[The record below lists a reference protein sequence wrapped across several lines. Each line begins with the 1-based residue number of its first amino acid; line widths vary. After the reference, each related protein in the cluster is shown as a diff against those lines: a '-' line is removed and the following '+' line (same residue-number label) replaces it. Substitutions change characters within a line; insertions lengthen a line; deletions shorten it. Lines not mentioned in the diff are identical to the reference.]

1 MDPTARR
8 RRRTMLIAAI
18 TGGLIL
24 LLLVGVGV
32 YGLIR
37 GPQNAQPTDVAATEN
52 PAARHPA
59 DTSSVPEPVVA
70 SGEPEGFAVAV
81 AEALFT
87 WDTTSGYGPADY
99 AQMLADVTADEEA
112 DAAAT
117 DVRAYLPTQEAWAQ
131 LRTHQ
136 TRQWLTI
143 DTIEIPAVWEEAV
156 AQAAPGQLPDGATAY
171 TITGTRHRTG
181 FWGTDPVTTAHEV
194 AFTVFLTC
202 TPERNPAPP
211 VADPLTETC
220 ALLRLSQLD
229 NPLR

>member
-1 MDPTARR
+1 MDPTAR
-8 RRRTMLIAAI
+8 RRRTMLIAAVA
-18 TGGLIL
+18 GGLIL
-24 LLLVGVGV
+24 LLLVGIGV

-37 GPQNAQPTDVAATEN
+37 GPQTTEPVDVVATESPAAT
-52 PAARHPA
+52 HPT
-59 DTSSVPEPVVA
+59 DTSSGPEQVVTI
-70 SGEPEGFAVAV
+70 GEPEEFAVAV

-87 WDTTSGYGPADY
+87 WDATIGHGPADY
-99 AQMLADVTADEEA
+99 AQMLAGVTADEEA

-117 DVRAYLPTQEAWAQ
+117 DVRAYLPTPEAWAQ

-143 DTIEIPAVWEEAV
+143 DTIEIPAVWEDAV
-156 AQAAPGQLPDGATAY
+156 AQAAPGQLPDGAIAY
-171 TITGTRHRTG
+171 TVTGTRHRTG
-181 FWGTDPVTTAHEV
+181 YWGTDPITTTHEV

-202 TPERNPAPP
+202 TPAHNPAPP
-211 VADPLTETC
+211 SADPVTRTC

>member
-8 RRRTMLIAAI
+8 RRTMLFAAI
-18 TGGLIL
+18 AGGLIL
-24 LLLVGVGV
+24 ILLIGVGV

-37 GPQNAQPTDVAATEN
+37 GPQPTAPDNTAPSDRPSVTAPVVE
-52 PAARHPA
+52 PA
-59 DTSSVPEPVVA
+59 DPEPVIGLGG
-70 SGEPEGFAVAV
+70 SEEFAGAV

-87 WDTTSGYGPADY
+87 WDTTSGHGPADY
-99 AQMLADVTADEEA
+99 AQMLADVTADSEA
-112 DAAAT
+112 DAAAS
-117 DVRAYLPTQEAWAQ
+117 DVRAYLPTPDAWAQ

-143 DTIEIPAVWEEAV
+143 DTIQIPDAWETAV
-156 AQAAPGQLPDGATAY
+156 AQAAPGQIPDGTVAY

-181 FWGTDPVTTAHEV
+181 YWGTDPVTTTHDV

-202 TPERNPAPP
+202 TPERSPAPAP
-211 VADPLTETC
+211 ADPIIETC

>member
-8 RRRTMLIAAI
+8 RRTLLIACIA
-18 TGGLIL
+18 GGLIL

-37 GPQNAQPTDVAATEN
+37 GPQNAQPKDVAATGS
-52 PAARHPA
+52 PTATHPD
-59 DTSSVPEPVVA
+59 DTSPSGPERMVA
-70 SGEPEGFAVAV
+70 IGEPEEFAVAV

-99 AQMLADVTADEEA
+99 AQMLADVTAEEEA
-112 DAAAT
+112 DAAAS
-117 DVRAYLPTQEAWAQ
+117 DVRAYLPAPEAWAQ

-143 DTIEIPAVWEEAV
+143 DTIEIPTVWEEAV
-156 AQAAPGQLPDGATAY
+156 AQAAPGQIPDGATAY

-181 FWGTDPVTTAHEV
+181 YWGTDPITTTHQV

-202 TPERNPAPP
+202 IPEHDAAPS
-211 VADPLTETC
+211 ADPITATC

>member
-8 RRRTMLIAAI
+8 RRTLLIAAI
-18 TGGLIL
+18 AGGVIL
-24 LLLVGVGV
+24 ALLVGIGV

-37 GPQNAQPTDVAATEN
+37 GPQNARPADVGATDSPAATHPTD
-52 PAARHPA
+52 
-59 DTSSVPEPVVA
+59 TSPPGPGPVVA
-70 SGEPEGFAVAV
+70 TGEPKEFAVAV

-99 AQMLADVTADEEA
+99 AQVLADVTADEEA

-117 DVRAYLPTQEAWAQ
+117 DVRTYLPTAEAWAQ

-143 DTIEIPAVWEEAV
+143 DTIDIPAVWDDAV

-171 TITGTRHRTG
+171 TVTGTRHRTG
-181 FWGTDPVTTAHEV
+181 YWGTDPITTTHPV

-202 TPERNPAPP
+202 TPEHDAGSS
-211 VADPLTETC
+211 ADPLTETC
-220 ALLRLSQLD
+220 TLLRLSQLD

>member
-1 MDPTARR
+1 MDPTAR

-18 TGGLIL
+18 AGGVIL
-24 LLLVGVGV
+24 AVLVGVGV

-37 GPQNAQPTDVAATEN
+37 GPQTTDAADVAATDS
-52 PAARHPA
+52 PAATHPA
-59 DTSSVPEPVVA
+59 DTPSGPEPVVA
-70 SGEPEGFAVAV
+70 IGEPEEFAVAV

-87 WDTTSGYGPADY
+87 WDTTSGYGPTDY

-112 DAAAT
+112 DAAAS
-117 DVRAYLPTQEAWAQ
+117 DVRAYLPTPEAWAQ

-143 DTIEIPAVWEEAV
+143 DTNEIPAMWEDAV
-156 AQAAPGQLPDGATAY
+156 AQAAPGQIPDGTVAY

-181 FWGTDPVTTAHEV
+181 YWGTDPITTTHPV

-202 TPERNPAPP
+202 TPEQATAPS
-211 VADPLTETC
+211 ADPITRTC

>member
-8 RRRTMLIAAI
+8 RTVLIATIA
-18 TGGLIL
+18 GGLIL
-24 LLLVGVGV
+24 LLLIGIGV

-37 GPQNAQPTDVAATEN
+37 GPQPAEPADPTPTNGPAATS
-52 PAARHPA
+52 PALVPA
-59 DTSSVPEPVVA
+59 EPEPVVA
-70 SGEPEGFAVAV
+70 LGGPEEFAVAV

-87 WDTTSGYGPADY
+87 WDTTSEYGPADY
-99 AQMLADVTADEEA
+99 AQMLADVTADTEA

-117 DVRAYLPTQEAWAQ
+117 DVRSYLPTPEAWAQ

-143 DTIEIPAVWEEAV
+143 DTIDIPDAWEDAV
-156 AQAAPGQLPDGATAY
+156 AQAAPGQIPDGAVAY

-181 FWGTDPVTTAHEV
+181 YWGTDPVTTTNPV

-202 TPERNPAPP
+202 TPARNPAPAP
-211 VADPLTETC
+211 ADPITNTC
-220 ALLRLSQLD
+220 LLLRLSQLD

>member
-8 RRRTMLIAAI
+8 RRTLLIAAI
-18 TGGLIL
+18 AGGLIL
-24 LLLVGVGV
+24 LLLIGVGV

-37 GPQNAQPTDVAATEN
+37 GPQPTDPTGPTSTGGPAATSPTLV
-52 PAARHPA
+52 PAG
-59 DTSSVPEPVVA
+59 PEPVVA
-70 SGEPEGFAVAV
+70 VSGPEEFAAAV

-99 AQMLADVTADEEA
+99 AQMLADVTADTEA
-112 DAAAT
+112 DAAAS
-117 DVRAYLPTQEAWAQ
+117 DVRAYLPTPDAWAQ

-143 DTIEIPAVWEEAV
+143 DTIEIPAGWEDAV
-156 AQAAPGQLPDGATAY
+156 VQAAPGQIADGAVAY

-181 FWGTDPVTTAHEV
+181 YWGTDPVTTTHPV

-202 TPERNPAPP
+202 TPERTSAPP
-211 VADPLTETC
+211 PAAPITDTC
-220 ALLRLSQLD
+220 LLLRLSQLD

>member
-1 MDPTARR
+1 MDPTAR

-18 TGGLIL
+18 AGGLIL
-24 LLLVGVGV
+24 LILVGIGV

-37 GPQNAQPTDVAATEN
+37 GPQNAQPTDIAATEN
-52 PAARHPA
+52 PAATHPA
-59 DTSSVPEPVVA
+59 DTSSAPAPVVTI
-70 SGEPEGFAVAV
+70 GEPKEFAVAV

-112 DAAAT
+112 DAAAS
-117 DVRAYLPTQEAWAQ
+117 DVRAYLPTPESWAQ

-143 DTIEIPAVWEEAV
+143 DMIDIPDVWEDAV
-156 AQAAPGQLPDGATAY
+156 AQAAPGQLPDGAIAY

-181 FWGTDPVTTAHEV
+181 YWGTDPVTTTHEV

-202 TPERNPAPP
+202 TPEHDTAPSS
-211 VADPLTETC
+211 DPLTETC

>member
-8 RRRTMLIAAI
+8 HRTVLIAAI
-18 TGGLIL
+18 AGGLIL
-24 LLLVGVGV
+24 LFLIGVGV

-37 GPQNAQPTDVAATEN
+37 GPQTTEPAEPARPDGPAVTSPAFT
-52 PAARHPA
+52 PAA
-59 DTSSVPEPVVA
+59 PEPLV
-70 SGEPEGFAVAV
+70 SLGGPEEFAAAV

-99 AQMLADVTADEEA
+99 AQMLADVTADTEA
-112 DAAAT
+112 DSAAS
-117 DVRAYLPTQEAWAQ
+117 DVRSYLPTPEAWAQ

-136 TRQWLTI
+136 TRQWLTV
-143 DTIEIPAVWEEAV
+143 DTIEIPAAWEDAV
-156 AQAAPGQLPDGATAY
+156 VQAAPGQIPDGTVAY

-181 FWGTDPVTTAHEV
+181 YWGTDPITTSHPI

-202 TPERNPAPP
+202 TPERTSAPP
-211 VADPLTETC
+211 LADPITDTC
-220 ALLRLSQLD
+220 LLLRLSQLD

>member
-1 MDPTARR
+1 MDPTAR

-18 TGGLIL
+18 AVGLIL
-24 LLLVGVGV
+24 TLLIGVGM

-37 GPQNAQPTDVAATEN
+37 GPQPIVPDGAAPSDQPTATA
-52 PAARHPA
+52 P
-59 DTSSVPEPVVA
+59 VPEPA
-70 SGEPEGFAVAV
+70 GPEPVSALGGPEEFAAAV
-81 AEALFT
+81 GEALFT
-87 WDTTSGYGPADY
+87 WDTSSGYGPADY
-99 AQMLADVTADEEA
+99 AQMLADVAADSEA
-112 DAAAT
+112 DAAAS
-117 DVRAYLPTQEAWAQ
+117 DVRTYLPTPEAWAQ

-143 DTIEIPAVWEEAV
+143 DTIEIPDAWEDAVV
-156 AQAAPGQLPDGATAY
+156 QAAPGQIPDGAVAY

-181 FWGTDPVTTAHEV
+181 YWGTDPVTTTHDV

-202 TPERNPAPP
+202 TPERNPAPAP
-211 VADPLTETC
+211 ADPIIETC